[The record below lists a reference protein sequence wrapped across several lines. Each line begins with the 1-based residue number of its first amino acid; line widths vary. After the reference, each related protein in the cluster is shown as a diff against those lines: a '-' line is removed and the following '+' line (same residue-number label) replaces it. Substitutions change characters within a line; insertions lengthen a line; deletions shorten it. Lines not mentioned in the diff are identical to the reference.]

1 MRNKIQKKGI
11 QFHKHK
17 ILSFLGVF
25 VAIFHLGGSQVIW
38 ATGDAVPIPFSFD
51 FSVKAAENGADV
63 VNSLQIL
70 FILTLIAMAPSLIL
84 MLTSFTRVLVVLHF
98 TRTALG
104 TQQAPPNQ
112 VLIGLALFITLFI
125 MAPIGNQINQQ
136 ALEPYSRGEI
146 SQEQAIERGLAPLR
160 EFMLKQTN
168 DKDLKLFLE
177 IAEIGTVPSVDEIPV
192 TTIIPAFVISELRAA
207 FIMGFLIYIPF
218 IVIDMVVSST
228 LMSMGMMM
236 LPPVMISMPF
246 KLLLFIVADG
256 WNLIIGQLVQTFYH

>member
-1 MRNKIQKKGI
+1 MNKKHHKKR
-11 QFHKHK
+11 QFHTLKV
-17 ILSFLGVF
+17 LSFLGVF
-25 VAIFHLGGSQVIW
+25 VTIFTLSGSQIW
-38 ATGDAVPIPFSFD
+38 ATGEGVPIPFSFD
-51 FSVKAAENGADV
+51 FNVKAAENGGDV

-70 FILTLIAMAPSLIL
+70 FILTLIAMAPSLLL
-84 MLTSFTRVLVVLHF
+84 MVTSFTRVLIVLHF

-125 MAPIGNQINQQ
+125 MAPIGNQINNE
-136 ALEPYSRGEI
+136 ALQPYSRGEI
-146 SQEQAIERGLAPLR
+146 SQQTAIERGTVPLR
-160 EFMLKQTN
+160 QFMLKQTN
-168 DKDLKLFLE
+168 DKDLKLFME
-177 IAEIGTVPSVDEIPV
+177 IAEIENVTNVDEIPMI
-192 TTIIPAFVISELRAA
+192 TLIPAFIISELRAA

-256 WNLIIGQLVQTFYH
+256 WNLIIGQLVRTFYR

>member
-1 MRNKIQKKGI
+1 MKNRFQKIGQLHRKR
-11 QFHKHK
+11 
-17 ILSFLGVF
+17 ILHFLGVF
-25 VAIFHLGGSQVIW
+25 VTIFTLSGMQAAW
-38 ATGDAVPIPFSFD
+38 ATVDNVPIPFSFD
-51 FSVKAAENGADV
+51 FNFKPAENGADV

-70 FILTLIAMAPSLIL
+70 FILTIIAMAPAFLL
-84 MLTSFTRVLVVLHF
+84 MLTSFTRVLIVLHF

-125 MAPIGNQINQQ
+125 MAPLGNQINEQ
-136 ALEPYSRGEI
+136 ALQPYSRGEI
-146 SQEQAIERGLAPLR
+146 TQQVALERGMKPLR

-177 IAEIGTVPSVDEIPV
+177 IAEVGTVESVEEIPI
-192 TTIIPAFVISELRAA
+192 TAMIPAFIISELRAA

-218 IVIDMVVSST
+218 IVIDMVVAST

-256 WNLIIGQLVQTFYH
+256 WNLIIGQLVRTFYR